1 MTHFEDTNYYFKK
14 AAKLMEISERVQK
27 LLLYPEREV
36 TVQVAIQR
44 DNGELGYFTG
54 YRVQHNNARGPHKG
68 GLRYHPTVDIDD
80 VRSLASLMTWKT
92 AIADIPF
99 GGAKGGINCDPSN
112 MSAGETEAV
121 TRKFIQKI
129 YEIIGP
135 YEDIPAPDVNTN
147 AQVMAWIMDEYSKI
161 KGFTPAIV
169 TGKPVDLFGSLGR
182 EAATGQG
189 IVFVIQS
196 FLNDL
201 KKDIK
206 NTSFIIQGFGNV
218 GSNTAEILH
227 KAGGKIIGVSDVNG
241 GIYEKTGIDIPDLIQ
256 YVSKNKTVKGYK
268 GFTLISNEELMTR
281 PCDGLIPAALG
292 GILTKENANA
302 ISASFIIEGANAPTT
317 PEADEIFH
325 KKNIPLIPDI
335 LANSGG
341 VTVSYFEWVQNIQQ
355 FRWDEA
361 KVNQELKKVMDKS
374 YQGIAKIVKEKKID
388 FRTAAFI
395 VALGRVGRAVAV
407 RGIK

>member
-1 MTHFEDTNYYFKK
+1 MSHFEDTNYYFTK
-14 AAKLMEISERVQK
+14 AAKLMEVSERIQK

-54 YRVQHNNARGPHKG
+54 HRVQHNNARGPHKG

-99 GGAKGGINCDPSN
+99 GGAKGGINCDPST
-112 MSAGETEAV
+112 MSMGEIEEV

-189 IVFVIQS
+189 IIFVIES

-201 KKDIK
+201 KKEIK
-206 NTSFIIQGFGNV
+206 NTTFVIQGFGNV
-218 GSNTAEILH
+218 GSNTAEILYR
-227 KAGGKIIGVSDVNG
+227 KGGKIIGVSDISG
-241 GIYEKTGIDIPDLIQ
+241 GIYDKGGIDIPALIS
-256 YVSKNKTVKGYK
+256 YVSGNKTIKGYQ
-268 GFTLISNEELMTR
+268 GLTLISNEELLTK

-292 GILTKENANA
+292 SVLTKENAND

-361 KVNQELKKVMDKS
+361 RVNQELKKIMDRGYLS
-374 YQGIAKIVKEKKID
+374 IAKIVKEKKVD
-388 FRTAAFI
+388 FRTAAFL
-395 VALGRVGRAVAV
+395 VAIGRVGRAVAV

>member
-1 MTHFEDTNYYFKK
+1 MTHFDDTNYTFKK
-14 AAKLMEISERVQK
+14 AAKLMEISERIQK

-36 TVQVAIQR
+36 TVQVAIQK

-99 GGAKGGINCDPSN
+99 GGAKGGINCDPSK
-112 MSAGETEAV
+112 MSAGEAEEV

-135 YEDIPAPDVNTN
+135 YEDVPAPDVNTN

-206 NTSFIIQGFGNV
+206 NTGFIIQGFGNV

-241 GIYEKTGIDIPDLIQ
+241 GLYDKAGMDIPDLIQ

-268 GFTLISNEELMTR
+268 GFTLISNEELVTK

-292 GILTKENANA
+292 GILTRENADQ

-325 KKNIPLIPDI
+325 RKNIPVVPDI

-355 FRWDEA
+355 FRWDET
-361 KVNQELKKVMDKS
+361 KVNQELKKIMDRS

>member
-1 MTHFEDTNYYFKK
+1 MTHFDDTNHYFKK
-14 AAKLMEISERVQK
+14 AAKLMDISERIQK

-99 GGAKGGINCDPSN
+99 GGAKGGINCDPSK
-112 MSAGETEAV
+112 MSAGEVEEV

-135 YEDIPAPDVNTN
+135 YEDVPAPDVNTN

-196 FLNDL
+196 FLNDF

-241 GIYEKTGIDIPDLIQ
+241 GLYDKAGMDIPDLIQ

-268 GFTLISNEELMTR
+268 GFTLISNEELMTK
-281 PCDGLIPAALG
+281 PCNGLIPAALG
-292 GILTKENANA
+292 GILTRENADQ

-325 KKNIPLIPDI
+325 RKNIPVVPDI

-355 FRWDEA
+355 FRWDET
-361 KVNQELKKVMDKS
+361 KVNQELKKIMDRS

>member
-1 MTHFEDTNYYFKK
+1 MSHFEDTNYYFTK
-14 AAKLMEISERVQK
+14 AAKLMEVSERIQK

-54 YRVQHNNARGPHKG
+54 HRVQHNNARGPHKG

-99 GGAKGGINCDPSN
+99 GGAKGGINCDPST
-112 MSAGETEAV
+112 MSMGEIEEV

-189 IVFVIQS
+189 IIFVIES

-201 KKDIK
+201 KKEIK
-206 NTSFIIQGFGNV
+206 NTTFVIQGFGNV
-218 GSNTAEILH
+218 GSNTAEILYR
-227 KAGGKIIGVSDVNG
+227 KGGKIIGVSDISG
-241 GIYEKTGIDIPDLIQ
+241 GIYDKGGIDIPALIS
-256 YVSKNKTVKGYK
+256 YVSGNKTIKGYQ
-268 GFTLISNEELMTR
+268 GLTLISNEELMTK

-292 GILTKENANA
+292 SVLTKENAND

-361 KVNQELKKVMDKS
+361 RVNQELKKIMDRGYLS
-374 YQGIAKIVKEKKID
+374 IAKIVKEKKVD
-388 FRTAAFI
+388 FRTAAFL
-395 VALGRVGRAVAV
+395 VAIGRVGRAVAV

>member
-1 MTHFEDTNYYFKK
+1 
-14 AAKLMEISERVQK
+14 MEVSERIQK

-54 YRVQHNNARGPHKG
+54 HRVQHNNARGPHKG

-99 GGAKGGINCDPSN
+99 GGAKGGINCDPTTLS
-112 MSAGETEAV
+112 SGEIEEI

-189 IVFVIQS
+189 IVFIIES
-196 FLNDL
+196 FLKDL
-201 KKDIK
+201 KKEMK
-206 NTSFIIQGFGNV
+206 NTTFIIQGFGNV
-218 GSNTAEILH
+218 GSNTAEILYR
-227 KAGGKIIGVSDVNG
+227 AGGKIIGVSDVNG
-241 GIYEKTGIDIPDLIQ
+241 GMYDKAGIEIPDLIQ
-256 YVSKNKTVKGYK
+256 YVSKNKTIRGYQDH
-268 GFTLISNEELMTR
+268 TLISNEELMTK

-292 GILTKENANA
+292 RVLTKENAND

-361 KVNQELKKVMDKS
+361 RVNQELKKIMERG
-374 YQGIAKIVKEKKID
+374 YQSIAKIVKEKKID
-388 FRTAAFI
+388 FRTAAFL
-395 VALGRVGRAVAV
+395 VAIGRVGRAVAV

>member
-1 MTHFEDTNYYFKK
+1 MTHFDDTNHYFKK
-14 AAKLMEISERVQK
+14 AAKLMDISERIQK

-99 GGAKGGINCDPSN
+99 GGAKGGINCDPPN
-112 MSAGETEAV
+112 MSAGEVEEV

-135 YEDIPAPDVNTN
+135 YEDVPAPDVNTN

-241 GIYEKTGIDIPDLIQ
+241 GLYDKAGMDIPDLIQ

-268 GFTLISNEELMTR
+268 GFTLISNEELMTK

-292 GILTKENANA
+292 GILTRENADQ

-325 KKNIPLIPDI
+325 RKNIPVVPDI

-355 FRWDEA
+355 FRWDET
-361 KVNQELKKVMDKS
+361 KVNQELKKIMDRS